1 MYKSNKKKK
10 IILIFLSI
18 IILFFLITTFYP
30 IIKREIY
37 FNKTFDNIY
46 SNLNVKINKKDYKAI
61 KYKDYNCYRL
71 ENKNTEIAKLK
82 SKYITIYSSIYC
94 NKSYINYYISD
105 YYEFYVKKGAKELFY
120 LIKHYGFG
128 PYFVNEFIYD
138 KSKGN
143 DFAKIEEIFSKY
155 RTKYK
160 DTVDNYLTFVEVD
173 KAGAGG
179 IVNIDAN
186 PNDESKRSEYQKK
199 FASYFSVK
207 RDFEK
212 IDWYEFKKTMNIRP
226 ALAFF
231 IDVNKDEM
239 KKIFEEIK
247 PYYNKNE
254 FIIVLLSNDGE
265 SIW

>member
-1 MYKSNKKKK
+1 MYKLNKKKK
-10 IILIFLSI
+10 LILIFLSI

-30 IIKREIY
+30 IIKRERY

-46 SNLNVKINKKDYKAI
+46 SNFNVKINKKDYKAI

-71 ENKNTEIAKLK
+71 EHKNTKIAKLK

-105 YYEFYVKKGAKELFY
+105 YDKLFEKKGAKELFY

-231 IDVNKDEM
+231 IDVNKEEM